1 MKANFTTPLPP
12 RLSMDAYIDYL
23 ETAFPMQDPEQ
34 VRRQK
39 EIEEQID
46 KPFSMVTPT
55 SHAK

>member
-1 MKANFTTPLPP
+1 
-12 RLSMDAYIDYL
+12 MDAYIDYL

-39 EIEEQID
+39 EIEERID